1 MVGWR
6 IGSSN
11 INDEWKYPIIL
22 PEKSQISKIIVL
34 WCHKK
39 TEHSKRGMVLKE
51 IQNSGYWIIANSI
64 TSAFISQCVR
74 CRSFRG
80 HFDNPFGF
88 FTLREKRKELERY
101 DVTLIRLLT
110 SAIYL
115 EITYSLKTDSI
126 CLH

>member
-1 MVGWR
+1 MVGWG

-22 PEKSQISKIIVL
+22 LEKSQILKIIVL

-39 TEHSKRGMVLKE
+39 TDQSRRGVALKE
-51 IQNSGYWIIANSI
+51 IRNSGSWTIANSI
-64 TSAFISQCVR
+64 TLTFISQCVR
-74 CRSFRG
+74 YRRCRG

-101 DVTLIRLLT
+101 GVTFIRLLT
-110 SAIYL
+110 GAIYL
-115 EITYSLKTDSI
+115 EVTYSLETDI
-126 CLH
+126 FCLY